1 MTRSS
6 LPLNTFDWKKNCFLC
21 GAECQLKKRAS
32 WSMVQSAI
40 GEKSDKS
47 DMYSMV
53 LEAGAAERRKDTE
66 MLTRLHG
73 VPNGDL
79 VAIEA
84 RYHRSKSCYLK
95 YIKLQKLDV
104 KQPEGSEKQAVKVTV
119 GKLIS
124 EFQTPIIDDNQVCL
138 LTSLKKPS

>member
-1 MTRSS
+1 
-6 LPLNTFDWKKNCFLC
+6 
-21 GAECQLKKRAS
+21 
-32 WSMVQSAI
+32 MVQSAI
-40 GEKSDKS
+40 GKKSDKS

-53 LEAGAAERRKDTE
+53 LEAAERRKDTE

-79 VAIEA
+79 VAIET

-104 KQPEGSEKQAVKVTV
+104 KQPEGSEKQVPTSK
-119 GKLIS
+119 
-124 EFQTPIIDDNQVCL
+124 QNQ
-138 LTSLKKPS
+138 TSLAVE